1 MSLSQSEAIGG
12 GTNLLPAHST
22 RKLTA
27 SRVELIRLW
36 AAETSRT
43 EAGRDIVARELDRL
57 DRHGEFTRRGE
68 RLFQDLLGQLGFKTV
83 RDISLPLDAEP
94 FWHRIPNPFL
104 NYQASAALPQSADV
118 VIVGAGLTGAA
129 AAYSLRSSGLRVV
142 VLDQGAPASE
152 ASGRNGGNFELFPEN
167 SVGIYRGLAPGRLA
181 YMKLCHPG
189 VPQQVLEAISERQ
202 ASLVLGLALRN
213 RSLMKQTILD
223 EGIMC
228 DYSPRG
234 WLHIAAD
241 ESEEQALCDEVSLA
255 AQQGQRI
262 QIWSRKKIR
271 DEFGIE
277 ARFLGRFSPGDGT
290 YHPLKFVCGELH
302 AAIGQGVSLYTN
314 TKVGQIALGPSG
326 PIVETDRGMI
336 AATSVIVA
344 TNAFTSQLLPDLAA
358 IKPYQSQIQ
367 ITERVSDRARG
378 RIVTSDDG
386 PVYFNQPREGATGGL
401 APLLMGGGH
410 DRAMANPH
418 SRRRS
423 ADIHKQLLEIRDSFY
438 PELKG
443 QPPSAEWIGPI
454 AFTPDGLPCIGFYEP
469 GIIVAAGYNG
479 YGGSYATAAGHA
491 AAQMAL
497 TGRTPDWVPY
507 EIFSPHRFRQRAPLF
522 LSDKGGLWQV
532 AAALCQQLRLVNQRI
547 SEALTLQNLGT
558 HATTGRRDV
567 VTGPAGASRPGT
579 ETEPALLAKCRSFNA
594 FTSAEVEGLLS
605 RMRRWDL
612 PAGSLIFTEGSPGGT
627 CFILLE
633 GEVDVSIESKREQQ
647 LLATL
652 EAGALFGQVSVID
665 DVPRMATCSARTD
678 VVLLEIE
685 REQCRQILDS
695 QSDHAVRFLA
705 ALNEGLIEALHKSDI
720 RLMQLERQ
728 L

>member
-1 MSLSQSEAIGG
+1 VSFSQSEAIGRG
-12 GTNLLPAHST
+12 QIPSSAYPDD
-22 RKLTA
+22 KITA
-27 SRVELIRLW
+27 SKVQELAAW
-36 AAETSRT
+36 ALETCRT
-43 EAGRDIVARELDRL
+43 DVGRDIVGQELERL
-57 DRHGEFTRRGE
+57 DRQGRFTRRGE
-68 RLFQDLLGQLGFKTV
+68 RLFQDLLGRLGFKTV

-94 FWHRIPNPFL
+94 FWYRAANPFL
-104 NYQASAALPQSADV
+104 TYQTSATLPRSADI
-118 VIVGAGLTGAA
+118 VIIGAGLTGAA
-129 AAYSLRSSGLRVV
+129 AAYGLRSSGLKVV

-181 YMKLCHPG
+181 YMRLCHPD
-189 VPQQVLEAISERQ
+189 VPRQVLEAISERQ

-213 RSLMKQTILD
+213 RSLMKHTILD

-277 ARFLGRFSPGDGT
+277 AGFLGRFSPGDGT
-290 YHPLKFVCGELH
+290 YHPLKFVCGEMQ
-302 AAIGQGVSLYTN
+302 AAIRQGVELYTN
-314 TKVGQIALGPSG
+314 TRVRQVAWGPAG
-326 PIVETDRGMI
+326 RLVETDRGNI
-336 AATSVIVA
+336 AAPTVIVA
-344 TNAFTSQLLPDLAA
+344 TNAFTSELLPDLAA
-358 IKPYQSQIQ
+358 IEPYQSQIQ

-386 PVYFNQPREGATGGL
+386 PVYFNQPRDGASNGF

-410 DRAMANPH
+410 DRAMRNPH

-423 ADIHKQLLEIRDSFY
+423 ADIHRQLLEIRDSFY
-438 PELKG
+438 PELRG

-469 GIIVAAGYNG
+469 GVIVAAGYNG

-491 AAQMAL
+491 AAHMAL
-497 TGRTPDWVPY
+497 SGTTPDWAPY
-507 EIFSPHRFRQRAPLF
+507 EIFSPLRFRQQTPLF

-547 SEALTLQNLGT
+547 SEALTLQNLGSL
-558 HATTGRRDV
+558 ATAGRRDV
-567 VTGPAGASRPGT
+567 VAGPTGCSRPAT
-579 ETEPALLAKCRSFNA
+579 QTEPQLLATCRCFKA
-594 FTSAEVEGLLS
+594 FSPAEVEGLLS
-605 RMRRWDL
+605 VMKRWDL
-612 PAGSLIFTEGSPGGT
+612 PAGTLVFTEGSPGGT
-627 CFILLE
+627 CFILLA

-678 VVLLEIE
+678 VILLEIE
-685 REQCRQILDS
+685 REECRRILSS

-728 L
+728 I